1 MIYSLYEKHKG
12 FVKVNYSGEAVQ
24 SANGKKVYS
33 ADHAFADAISGLSS
47 CNTGQKLENI
57 VFLHLKRQT
66 DRIYY
71 YKTKSG
77 FEVDFA
83 VGRDDDIR
91 LIQVL
96 ADITTPDT
104 REREKRSLSEAM
116 KELNLTES
124 TIVTI
129 SDEEDIVSDHGIIH
143 VVPAWRYLLEAQ

>member
-1 MIYSLYEKHKG
+1 MVNILASMTDSLMTETKFYQRLSGMHVQLSKPTMSEYLKYIEG
-12 FVKVNYSGEAVQ
+12 SYAFFFVPVRSYNPAVQ
-24 SANGKKVYS
+24 SADGKKVYS

-66 DRIYY
+66 DRVYY

-77 FEVDFA
+77 FEVDLA

-96 ADITTPDT
+96 ADISSPDT
-104 REREKRSLSEAM
+104 REREKKS
-116 KELNLTES
+116 
-124 TIVTI
+124 
-129 SDEEDIVSDHGIIH
+129 
-143 VVPAWRYLLEAQ
+143 